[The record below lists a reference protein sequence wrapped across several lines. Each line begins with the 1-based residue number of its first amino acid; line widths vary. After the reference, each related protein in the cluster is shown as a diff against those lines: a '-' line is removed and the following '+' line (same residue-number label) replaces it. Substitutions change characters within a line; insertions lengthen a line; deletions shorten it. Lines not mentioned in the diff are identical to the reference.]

1 MRILMVALF
10 ALIMAS
16 CQTNE
21 TTNPKPV
28 EVDQVEVTGKDVT
41 LWATYYYAKAVKAV
55 AVGVPLR
62 DMGDKVIGPKLD
74 SNTWCLAAIE
84 GTVIIDGQTY
94 NYAGTKSPA
103 QAKCPMHRPSEK
115 VRWVK
120 SKFAF
125 GAGNKSNALIPFK
138 SIACDQSI
146 FKFGQKFFIP
156 EAKGVK
162 LPDGTS
168 HNGIFECG
176 DVGGAIKGNHIDV
189 FIGAIEGGNTGAM
202 KVNPFS
208 FIKSRSSGTFKAI
221 LID

>member
-1 MRILMVALF
+1 MRFLIVALF
-10 ALIMAS
+10 ALLLAS

-21 TTNPKPV
+21 TKPV
-28 EVDQVEVTGKDVT
+28 EVDQVQVTGKDVT

-62 DMGDKVIGPKLD
+62 DMADKVIGPKLD
-74 SNTWCLAAIE
+74 PRTWCLAAIE
-84 GTVIIDGQTY
+84 GTVIVDSQTY

-103 QAKCPMHRPSEK
+103 QTSCPVHRPSEK

-120 SKFAF
+120 SKYPF
-125 GAGNKSNALIPFK
+125 GVGNKGNALIPFK
-138 SIACDQSI
+138 TIACDQSV
-146 FKFGQKFFIP
+146 FKYGQRFFIP
-156 EAKGVK
+156 EAKGAK

-168 HNGIFECG
+168 HDGIFECG

-189 FIGAIEGGNTGAM
+189 FIGAVSGGNEGAM
-202 KVNPFS
+202 SINPFS
-208 FIKSRSSGTFKAI
+208 FIKSKSSGTLKAV